1 MNSSPPIK
9 HKKKRA
15 KGPKAAEGQ
24 EHVPEKVPPQHPSP
38 SQPDLP
44 EPAEAP
50 AEKVSKQPGKAKIKS
65 SENALTEARCHVQ
78 KLWGALDT
86 LKVSKAKGD
95 LGSVPKFQY

>member
-24 EHVPEKVPPQHPSP
+24 
-38 SQPDLP
+38 DLP